1 MFWAVLFRLVL
12 NSNRIEI
19 EKLGGY
25 RPRRA
30 PHAHPRGQPAS
41 TSTQAAAR
49 LRAGHRRRRAT
60 WRVSNARHAS
70 LGRGF
75 ERRGQLG
82 ARQTVRRGEPIATM
96 NETAPGPMPG
106 PPVSHLE
113 HSLHELEQL
122 DQFVSAA
129 AVEAQSSNL
138 DPAPVDE
145 NAAADAAAEPER
157 AAAATA
163 ATAAAATAEP
173 QVDMELITECW
184 EDTVGDMDFMDLDD
198 LQQVVLSY
206 TQREAQRLGTDLVSS
221 LRDRQVEVC
230 EETFLRQE
238 TEVQGATAT
247 GIIANGAWSWLQGE
261 AGALR
266 FLLYPPPRKTAEE
279 IIAEL
284 LPQTEL
290 IPRDMTKNDPYNRRG
305 AEHKVLTNINDT
317 AKMADRIA
325 TLSASGDARR
335 QLRRLRQDVAEG
347 RVVDPADELA
357 QLVPMLDSHA
367 SSVPLS
373 KVHQPADSHC

>member
-1 MFWAVLFRLVL
+1 M
-12 NSNRIEI
+12 
-19 EKLGGY
+19 
-25 RPRRA
+25 
-30 PHAHPRGQPAS
+30 QD
-41 TSTQAAAR
+41 AANAAK
-49 LRAGHRRRRAT
+49 RAGSLLWQHELQLKRAGRAVAVPRAHDGHLLRWHT
-60 WRVSNARHAS
+60 GSNSDLFLVIKLSCA
-70 LGRGF
+70 L
-75 ERRGQLG
+75 QVL
-82 ARQTVRRGEPIATM
+82 QQEPIATM